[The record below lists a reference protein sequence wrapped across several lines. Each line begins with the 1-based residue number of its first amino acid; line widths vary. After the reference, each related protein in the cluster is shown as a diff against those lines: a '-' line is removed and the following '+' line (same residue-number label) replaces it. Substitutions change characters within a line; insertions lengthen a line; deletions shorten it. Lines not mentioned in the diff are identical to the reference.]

1 MTIDDQIKDE
11 KLQYDINRETAK
23 ISGLSSNK
31 FNNRQIL
38 QGHSLNIKIYPL
50 EVSNIQ
56 RGPDEL
62 NIISR
67 RMDKSYIQQEWA
79 CYVCFIIYLLTF
91 F

>member
-1 MTIDDQIKDE
+1 MTIDDQIRDE
-11 KLQYDINRETAK
+11 ILQYNINREAAK

-31 FNNRQIL
+31 FNNKQIL
-38 QGHSLNIKIYPL
+38 RGHSLIIKTYPL
-50 EVSNIQ
+50 EVGNIQ
-56 RGPDEL
+56 RGPAEL

-91 F
+91 L